1 VSRFELARS
10 VKCGS
15 RFSLCLRDYQ
25 VQVWGAVNERLGF
38 FSSAWTPSRSW
49 PWVGEVDLERLDSD
63 LAPSSGLYSSD
74 WATDSDE
81 DFWDS
86 ESESELCLGLTGFL
100 LAAALVFGGIL
111 LFYEKL
117 YN

>member
-1 VSRFELARS
+1 M
-10 VKCGS
+10 
-15 RFSLCLRDYQ
+15 
-25 VQVWGAVNERLGF
+25 
-38 FSSAWTPSRSW
+38 
-49 PWVGEVDLERLDSD
+49 GEVNLEMSDAD

-86 ESESELCLGLTGFL
+86 ESESELGLGFTGFL

-111 LFYEKL
+111 LFYK
-117 YN
+117 NCTIATKKIINSAVKPNA